1 MTPSRHS
8 RQAPPEAADAVQTP
22 LGDPDFMLSLAR
34 GLAAIRAF
42 GGGEP
47 QLSVADVA
55 RLAGLSRASA
65 RRCLHTLTVLG

>member
-1 MTPSRHS
+1 MTPSRLS
-8 RQAPPEAADAVQTP
+8 RPVPIEGVDAVQTP
-22 LGDPDFMLSLAR
+22 IGDPDFMLSLAR

-42 GGGEP
+42 RDGGS

-65 RRCLHTLTVLG
+65 RRCFRDRA